1 MTERIPDFL
10 KAAKATQAA
19 AKAVEASGFVSC
31 GAIID
36 AYIMVP

>member
-1 MTERIPDFL
+1 MYSPAGRVFQVEY
-10 KAAKATQAA
+10 A